1 MIREGLANLL
11 TCPYSNDSMMIAAD
25 MKQRYRSPRLS
36 SLLSTLLLIAGCHV
50 MAAESIAA
58 PASEKET
65 MTGLTPQILYQ
76 FMFAEVAGS
85 RGQIPLS
92 VAAYLD
98 LAQTTRD
105 PRLAQ
110 RAAEVALHARQY
122 DSALAA
128 TRVWVEGEPE
138 SAAAQ
143 QMAVTLAASFGRLDE
158 VAAHLSRSLA
168 LDTENAPAALMRINR
183 LMARVQD
190 KTAAYKVV
198 EDATVPY
205 LKLPEA
211 HFARAQ
217 AAYAAKDFPR
227 AQSDIEAALKLR
239 PEWEFAALFKAL
251 LVQTE
256 PQQVIAILGPFVRA
270 NPQASDAR
278 LGLARALVSERRFD
292 DALVEFKKVLEA
304 QPANADVI
312 YAVGLLSLQLRD
324 YDTAET
330 NLRRLIDLNYPESN
344 LVRTYLG
351 QIAED
356 KKDTKAAI
364 EWYAGVTPGAQYVS
378 AQSRAAQ
385 LTARMGDVSGAR
397 TLLQRLTPT
406 DDATRTQLRLAE
418 AQLLRDANRNEEAY
432 TLLDKALTAKPND
445 PELLY
450 ETGLSADRLRKFD
463 VAERLW
469 QRLIKLKPDHAHAY
483 NALGYSLADR
493 GVRLDEAEHLIDKA
507 LQLLPD
513 DPFILDSK
521 GWVLYRKGQKQAAL
535 EVLQKAFNRRPDAE
549 IAAHLGEVLWSL
561 GRQAEARKVWADA
574 ARETPDNE
582 VLIETIKKHQP

>member
-1 MIREGLANLL
+1 
-11 TCPYSNDSMMIAAD
+11 MMIAAD
-25 MKQRYRSPRLS
+25 MKQRFRSPRLS
-36 SLLSTLLLIAGCHV
+36 SLLSTLLFIAGCHV
-50 MAAESIAA
+50 MATESVAA
-58 PASEKET
+58 PATEKET

-168 LDTENAPAALMRINR
+168 LDPENTPAALMRINR

-198 EDATVPY
+198 EDATAPY

-227 AQSDIEAALKLR
+227 AQTDIEAALKLR
-239 PEWEFAALFKAL
+239 PDWEFAVLFKAL

-256 PQQVIAILGPFVRA
+256 PQQVIAILEPFVRA

-278 LGLARALVSERRFD
+278 LGLARAFVSERRFD

-324 YDTAET
+324 YETAET
-330 NLRRLIDLNYPESN
+330 NLRRLIDLNYPDSN

-356 KKDTKAAI
+356 KKDNKAAI
-364 EWYAGVTPGAQYVS
+364 EWYRGVTPGAQYVS

-385 LTARMGDVSGAR
+385 LTARLGDVNGAR

-406 DDATRTQLRLAE
+406 DDATRTQLLLAE
-418 AQLLRDANRNEEAY
+418 AQLLRDANRNEDAY

-561 GRQAEARKVWADA
+561 GRQADARKLWADA

-582 VLIETIKKHQP
+582 ALIETIKKHQP